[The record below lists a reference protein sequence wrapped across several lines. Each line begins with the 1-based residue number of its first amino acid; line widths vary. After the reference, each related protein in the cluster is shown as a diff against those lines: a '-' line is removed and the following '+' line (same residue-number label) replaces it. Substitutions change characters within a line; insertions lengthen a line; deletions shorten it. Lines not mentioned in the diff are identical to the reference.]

1 MQFRPVFIFI
11 FFSFFF
17 PPTNQPPPQHATLLR
32 HPCTNGTYKIALDR
46 TSNEFSLPRAL
57 PRGEEEEEED
67 DDNIGPDF
75 SFGQFRRALNRSMA
89 SSRTNQRDRE
99 MDSRHFGSGIRIDE
113 GRERRHREDV
123 HVGGAANTTTLILNV
138 YNNGGFLSERKEC
151 P

>member
-1 MQFRPVFIFI
+1 MVNISYGRWFVKSSLPWLIRFNAISPGFYFYFYFFLI
-11 FFSFFF
+11 FFS
-17 PPTNQPPPQHATLLR
+17 PTNQPPPQHATLLR

-67 DDNIGPDF
+67 DDNVGPDF

-113 GRERRHREDV
+113 GRERRHR
-123 HVGGAANTTTLILNV
+123 GRT
-138 YNNGGFLSERKEC
+138 C
-151 P
+151 M